1 MPVRKKNK
9 HVRRADQ
16 NAETRKKKKGGKP
29 RS

>member
-1 MPVRKKNK
+1 MPMRKKNK

-16 NAETRKKKKGGKP
+16 TANRRKIKKAGKP

>member
-1 MPVRKKNK
+1 MPMRKKNK

-16 NAETRKKKKGGKP
+16 TANRRKTKKAGKA